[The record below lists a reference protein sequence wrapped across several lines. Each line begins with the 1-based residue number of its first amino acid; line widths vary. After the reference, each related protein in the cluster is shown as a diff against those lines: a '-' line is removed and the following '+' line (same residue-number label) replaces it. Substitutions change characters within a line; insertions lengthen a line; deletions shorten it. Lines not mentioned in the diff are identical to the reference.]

1 MQGSKE
7 EWSQQ
12 ETLLLLE
19 GIQVY
24 GEAWPKVAAHVG
36 TKPSFKCALRFLQVD
51 PQASLVAHYVQ
62 CPDVVGIQ
70 CSNIVGIPFVSEPL
84 SNLRCSYHPD
94 LEVP

>member
-1 MQGSKE
+1 MSSMSQGSKE

-51 PQASLVAHYVQ
+51 IRTT
-62 CPDVVGIQ
+62 G
-70 CSNIVGIPFVSEPL
+70 
-84 SNLRCSYHPD
+84 
-94 LEVP
+94 